1 MEKMRNLF
9 VAVAI
14 AAVMVPLAAQADN
27 SPGWYVGA
35 GGMPVFQ
42 SEADSSVADVTNVI
56 KYDTGW
62 GISGSGGYMWGN
74 GFRTE
79 AEIAYRRAGVDEV
92 TGTNAG
98 PVNDGHM
105 SNLSLMGNVLYDLET
120 GTMFTPY
127 AGVGI
132 GLGIPMAGD
141 IRTVN
146 GQTLDDTRPTFA
158 YQAIGGV
165 SAALDDNW
173 SLTAD
178 YRYFRTLEEKYE
190 TNLNDH
196 ATTDNASHNVMVGL
210 RYKFA
215 KPKPAAPAAAPAPML
230 QAPQAAQP
238 VVPPVPQSYMV
249 FFDFDKS
256 ELTPEAK
263 RIIATAA
270 EDFKNGKYI
279 RIVVTGH
286 TDTVGTVQYNQ
297 KLSERR
303 AASVKKEF
311 VRLGIPA
318 KEIKTVG
325 MGKSGLLVPTADGV
339 REAQNRRAEIVFNRQ

>member
-1 MEKMRNLF
+1 MIMRNLF
-9 VAVAI
+9 F
-14 AAVMVPLAAQADN
+14 AAAAGAMLF
-27 SPGWYVGA
+27 SLSAKAETAGWYVGA
-35 GGMPVFQ
+35 GAMPVFQ
-42 SEADSSVADVTNVI
+42 SDADSNVANVTNII

-62 GISGSGGYMWGN
+62 GISASGGYIWGN

-79 AEIAYRRAGVDEV
+79 AEVAYRRADVDKV
-92 TGTNAG
+92 TGTNSG
-98 PVNDGHM
+98 PVNDGTM
-105 SNLSLMGNVLYDLET
+105 ENVSLMANVLYDLET

-127 AGVGI
+127 VGVGI
-132 GLGIPMAGD
+132 GLGIPMADD

-165 SAALDDNW
+165 AAKLDENW
-173 SLTAD
+173 AVTAD
-178 YRYFRTLEEKYE
+178 YRYYRTLEEKYR
-190 TNLNDH
+190 TNTDDH
-196 ATTDNASHNVMVGL
+196 ATTDNASHNVMIGL

-215 KPKPAAPAAAPAPML
+215 EPAAPAPKMAPAPMP
-230 QAPQAAQP
+230 QAPKVAQP
-238 VVPPVPQSYMV
+238 AVPPVPQSYMV

-270 EDFKNGKYI
+270 QDYKNGKYI
-279 RIVVTGH
+279 RIVITGH

-303 AASVKKEF
+303 AASVKREF
-311 VRLGIPA
+311 VRLGIPSN
-318 KEIKTVG
+318 EIRTIGK
-325 MGKSGLLVPTADGV
+325 GKSSLLVPTADGV
-339 REAQNRRAEIVFNRQ
+339 REAQNRRAEIVFNRE